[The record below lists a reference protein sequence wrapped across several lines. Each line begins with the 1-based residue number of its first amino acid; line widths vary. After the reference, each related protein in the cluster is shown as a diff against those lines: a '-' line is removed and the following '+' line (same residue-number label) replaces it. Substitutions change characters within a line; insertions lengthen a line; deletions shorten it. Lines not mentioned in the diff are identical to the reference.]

1 MLKLYIMGSFATLGE
16 IVLFKALAISK
27 ITNPAFLTKVLQKI

>member
-1 MLKLYIMGSFATLGE
+1 MLKVYIMGSLATLGK

-27 ITNPAFLTKVLQKI
+27 ITNPAFLTKVLKKI